1 MSGESVARAVAL
13 GLGATLLID
22 LWAMFLRRAFGVAS
36 LDYCLL
42 GRWILHMPTGTFVHA
57 SIGKA
62 AAKRYECPTGWL
74 SHYSIGAMFAVVF
87 VLLMGDAWLERPTL
101 LPAVAF
107 GVVTVFIPYFVM
119 QPALGLG
126 VASSRAP
133 RPATARLKSLTTH
146 AVFGTGLWLS
156 AMLLTS

>member
-1 MSGESVARAVAL
+1 MSGESVARALAM
-13 GLGATLLID
+13 GLGGTLLID
-22 LWAMFLRRAFGVAS
+22 LWAMFLRRGFGIAS

-42 GRWILHMPTGTFVHA
+42 GRWILHMPNGAFLHA

-62 AAKRYECPTGWL
+62 AAKRYECPTGWI

-87 VLLMGDAWLERPTL
+87 VFLVGDAWLARPTL
-101 LPAVAF
+101 LPALGF
-107 GVVTVFIPYFVM
+107 GVVTVLVPYFVM

-126 VASSRAP
+126 IASSKTA
-133 RPATARLKSLTTH
+133 RPAVARLKSLTTH
-146 AVFGTGLWLS
+146 ALFGTGLWLS